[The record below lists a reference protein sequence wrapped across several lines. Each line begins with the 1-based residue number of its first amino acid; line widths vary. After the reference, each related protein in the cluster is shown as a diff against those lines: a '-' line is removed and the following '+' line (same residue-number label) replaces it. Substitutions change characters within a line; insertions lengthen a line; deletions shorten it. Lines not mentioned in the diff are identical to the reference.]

1 MSDAQGAPKLGDDVP
16 TPSIKATTAVIL
28 THMRPTLAR
37 DLTRSLIDIEG
48 LAPKDIVVVV
58 NGVGG
63 LDDEA
68 LEASVRMV
76 RLPENLGPAGGFL
89 IGMQKAFSDP
99 HVQWA
104 YLCEDDIG
112 LLPLP
117 SPRLAGLLDRIE
129 SYEGEH
135 GAGKV
140 GAVVAFGRSFMGR
153 GSHTVNTVPAGN
165 PAHALAPADVGS
177 WGATVVS
184 RAVYDAGILPDTTWY
199 FGLEDFDWYCRV
211 SEGGF
216 EVLVDVEAARKVAPQ
231 QSTVGRQNAL
241 RARRPTDVDES
252 WRAYYHARN
261 SFAMARRH
269 GNPGWHLWHL
279 AYSARKVQSA
289 QSNAERKAIAH
300 GFYDGI
306 RGRMGE
312 HPRYGRRVGELPS
325 TPDPEGDEA

>member
-1 MSDAQGAPKLGDDVP
+1 MREEVANNSAP
-16 TPSIKATTAVIL
+16 TPSITGTKAVIL
-28 THMRPTLAR
+28 THMRPSLAQ
-37 DLTRSLIDIEG
+37 DLTRSLIETEG

-63 LDDEA
+63 LGDDD

-76 RLPENLGPAGGFL
+76 RLPQNLGPAGGFL
-89 IGMQKAFSDP
+89 IGMQEAFSDP
-99 HVQWA
+99 DVRWA

-117 SPRLAGLLDRIE
+117 SPRLADLLARIE
-129 SYEGEH
+129 SYEAEH
-135 GAGKV
+135 GAEKV
-140 GAVVAFGRSFMGR
+140 GAVVAFGRSFIGR
-153 GSHTVNTVPAGN
+153 GSHTVNTVPADNSPHG
-165 PAHALAPADVGS
+165 LAPADVGS
-177 WGATVVS
+177 WGATVLS
-184 RAVYDAGILPDTTWY
+184 RAVYDAGILPDTSWY

-211 SEGGF
+211 SEAGF

-241 RARRPTDVDES
+241 RDRRPTDVDES

-269 GNPGWHLWHL
+269 GNVGWHFWHL
-279 AYSARKVQSA
+279 AYSVRKVQSA

-306 RGRMGE
+306 RGRKGE
-312 HPRYGRRVGELPS
+312 HPHYGRRVGEL
-325 TPDPEGDEA
+325 